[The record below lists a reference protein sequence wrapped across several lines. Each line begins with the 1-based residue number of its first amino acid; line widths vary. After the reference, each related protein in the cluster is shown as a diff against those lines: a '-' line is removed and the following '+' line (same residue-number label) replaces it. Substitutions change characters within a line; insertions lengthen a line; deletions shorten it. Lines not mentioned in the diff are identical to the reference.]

1 MAYDGT
7 DFSGWQI
14 QPGQRTVQL
23 ELEQA
28 LTSLTGQTTRVN
40 CSGRTDAGVH
50 ARGQVVHFDL
60 ATRIPLA
67 RFKLALNSKLPPDVR
82 VLTLQTVRIDFD
94 ARFSATGK
102 EYRYFIWND
111 AQLLPDVRRFRYHVR
126 IPLDVRAMRRRR
138 AVAGRAPRFCGILCQ
153 SRLRARGHGAA
164 TLCATGKRAR
174 AGNHHHGQR
183 RGVPLQDGAQS
194 GRFPGAGRP
203 GRTGRPPGRCAYPA
217 YSNHANAPRA
227 YPPPPAAAYFCG
239 ACLTANGRD
248 KRASLWAPPFDASR
262 RRIIGV
268 PALTLR
274 SLSFVSLVFQPIA
287 VYQSCRPYRFNLHC

>member
-1 MAYDGT
+1 MDLPAKRYRATIAYDGT

-82 VLTLQTVRIDFD
+82 VLTLQTVRTNFD

-126 IPLDVRAMRRRR
+126 IPLDVRAMRRAARLLEGRHDFAAFCANPGYEREGTVRR
-138 AVAGRAPRFCGILCQ
+138 LYALRVTRRGPEVTIVAKGEGFLYKMVRSLAGFLVRVGLGELDPADATRILKSRERTARVPTAPGGGLFLWRV
-153 SRLRARGHGAA
+153 SY
-164 TLCATGKRAR
+164 GKR
-174 AGNHHHGQR
+174 
-183 RGVPLQDGAQS
+183 
-194 GRFPGAGRP
+194 
-203 GRTGRPPGRCAYPA
+203 
-217 YSNHANAPRA
+217 PR
-227 YPPPPAAAYFCG
+227 
-239 ACLTANGRD
+239 
-248 KRASLWAPPFDASR
+248 
-262 RRIIGV
+262 
-268 PALTLR
+268 
-274 SLSFVSLVFQPIA
+274 
-287 VYQSCRPYRFNLHC
+287 

>member
-1 MAYDGT
+1 MDLPAKRYRATIAYDGT

-126 IPLDVRAMRRRR
+126 IPLDVRAMRRAARLLEGRHDFAAFCANPGYEREGTVRR
-138 AVAGRAPRFCGILCQ
+138 LYA
-153 SRLRARGHGAA
+153 LRV
-164 TLCATGKRAR
+164 T
-174 AGNHHHGQR
+174 R
-183 RGVPLQDGAQS
+183 RGPEVTIVAEGEGFL
-194 GRFPGAGRP
+194 
-203 GRTGRPPGRCAYPA
+203 Y
-217 YSNHANAPRA
+217 
-227 YPPPPAAAYFCG
+227 
-239 ACLTANGRD
+239 
-248 KRASLWAPPFDASR
+248 KM
-262 RRIIGV
+262 V
-268 PALTLR
+268 R
-274 SLSFVSLVFQPIA
+274 SLAGFLVRVGLGELDPADATRILKSRERTARVPTAPGSGLFLWRVSYGKQP
-287 VYQSCRPYRFNLHC
+287 R